1 MTQDIIM
8 TKEQG
13 QDSIEHLWRLLKETV
28 PAMISKAGGVQK
40 IGAHKITDA
49 AMRRLFGFGASS
61 SEADKLGRAFVKFA
75 VQSIYAEAELRQRFR
90 EHAEEKLYY
99 ERFWYT
105 VRGL

>member
-1 MTQDIIM
+1 MTRDVTM

-13 QDSIEHLWRLLKETV
+13 QDSIEHLWRLLNEAV

-49 AMRRLFGFGASS
+49 VMRRLFGFGASS

-75 VQSIYAEAELRQRFR
+75 VQSIYAESELRLRFN
-90 EHAEEKLYY
+90 EHPEERLYY
-99 ERFWYT
+99 ERFWDT

>member
-1 MTQDIIM
+1 MAQDNPM
-8 TKEQG
+8 TKEQR

-28 PAMISKAGGVQK
+28 PVMISKAGGVQK

-49 AMRRLFGFGASS
+49 VMRRLFAFGAGS

-75 VQSIYAEAELRQRFR
+75 VQSLYAESELRQRFQ
-90 EHAEEKLYY
+90 EHPEERLYY
-99 ERFWYT
+99 ERFWDT